1 MADKVQKVSSPLGIA
16 SLCIGIAGCCIG
28 AIPYLGLIA
37 IPLGGIGFILAV
49 VGFLISII
57 GRKSTIGF
65 QFAGGII
72 CVIAMFFS
80 YYMSYSAHMA
90 VGRML
95 GLVDENWNVIDDY
108 SSAKKEEDNS
118 ESVSLTPT
126 SENNSQ
132 SVTVSPSAKPNDGIS
147 TSGMTQNELFE
158 LAIKRNKENR
168 EREKEMERRG
178 ANMSS
183 TTAPAPVVSTPPASE
198 VSKPEPAVTPAPA
211 IAKTEPVATPDSSNT
226 EPSEKWYDASKEGI
240 LIGDIEVKIK
250 KVAIGKVVSVGIMGD
265 SEYKSKDDYLQVYLS
280 VRNNNPHK
288 KHDVR
293 SWGHNLYYGTSSNNE
308 AITLVDNYDN
318 TYDRSFTQD
327 TNNLKEGYISASLYP
342 NKSIDD
348 IAVFEVPVDGIEYLR
363 LKLSVKWVDNKEE
376 GFYRFQIPASM
387 IQRQ

>member
-178 ANMSS
+178 ANKPSS
-183 TTAPAPVVSTPPASE
+183 TPVVNTTSTPKS
-198 VSKPEPAVTPAPA
+198 
-211 IAKTEPVATPDSSNT
+211 EPVANPSSDDDFVP
-226 EPSEKWYDASKEGI
+226 EGKWYDASKEGI
-240 LIGDIEVKIK
+240 RLGNIEVKIT
-250 KVAIGKVVSVGIMGD
+250 KVEIGRLTVISTDFMGD
-265 SEYKSKDDYLQVYLS
+265 KSEYQRSEDTLQVYFEVKNCS
-280 VRNNNPHK
+280 ENK
-288 KHDVR
+288 KTDAF
-293 SWGHNLYYGTSSNNE
+293 SWSTHY
-308 AITLVDNYDN
+308 ARDD
-318 TYDRSFTQD
+318 
-327 TNNLKEGYISASLYP
+327 ASL
-342 NKSIDD
+342 IDNFENEYD
-348 IAVFEVPVDGIEYLR
+348 HEVPLERSVYKGSFDYKTLYPGDAVNEVVAFEIPVKGVKYLYLTLNGSRVD
-363 LKLSVKWVDNKEE
+363 KKEK
-376 GFYRFQIPASM
+376 GVYRFQIPASM

>member
-16 SLCIGIAGCCIG
+16 SLCIGIFACCIG
-28 AIPYLGLIA
+28 AIPYIGLVA
-37 IPLGGIGFILAV
+37 IPLGLIGLLLAFL
-49 VGFLISII
+49 GFLISII
-57 GRKSTIGF
+57 SRKSTIGF
-65 QFAGGII
+65 QIAGGII
-72 CVIAMFFS
+72 CVVGVVFS
-80 YYMSYSAHMA
+80 LHWTKAVNDVALEALEGVDKAVTQEFERLDNAISAPLA
-90 VGRML
+90 T
-95 GLVDENWNVIDDY
+95 
-108 SSAKKEEDNS
+108 NS
-118 ESVSLTPT
+118 TEV
-126 SENNSQ
+126 NSQ
-132 SVTVSPSAKPNDGIS
+132 SVTVAPHAMPNDGIS

-178 ANMSS
+178 ANKSS
-183 TTAPAPVVSTPPASE
+183 TIAPAPVVSTPPTSE

-211 IAKTEPVATPDSSNT
+211 VAKTEPVATPTS
-226 EPSEKWYDASKEGI
+226 EPTEKWYDASKEGI

-265 SEYKSKDDYLQVYLS
+265 SEYKSKDDYLLVYLS

-293 SWGHNLYYGTSSNNE
+293 SWGHNIYYGTTSNNE

-348 IAVFEVPVDGIEYLR
+348 IAVFEIPVDGIEYLR

-387 IQRQ
+387 IKRQ

>member
-1 MADKVQKVSSPLGIA
+1 MAEKVQKVSSPLGIA
-16 SLCIGIAGCCIG
+16 SLCIGIFACCIG
-28 AIPYLGLIA
+28 AIPYIGLVA
-37 IPLGGIGFILAV
+37 IPLGLIGLLLAFI
-49 VGFLISII
+49 GFLISII
-57 GRKSTIGF
+57 SRKSTIGF
-65 QFAGGII
+65 QIAGGII
-72 CVIAMFFS
+72 CVVGVVFS
-80 YYMSYSAHMA
+80 LHWTKAVNDVALEALEGVDKAVTQEFERLDNAFSAPLA
-90 VGRML
+90 T
-95 GLVDENWNVIDDY
+95 N
-108 SSAKKEEDNS
+108 STED
-118 ESVSLTPT
+118 
-126 SENNSQ
+126 NSQ
-132 SVTVSPSAKPNDGIS
+132 SVTVVPSAMPNDGIS

-178 ANMSS
+178 ANKPS
-183 TTAPAPVVSTPPASE
+183 TTAPAPVVSTPPAPE

-211 IAKTEPVATPDSSNT
+211 VAKTEPVATPTISSNS
-226 EPSEKWYDASKEGI
+226 EPTEKWYDASKEGI
-240 LIGDIEVKIK
+240 LIGDIEVRIK

-265 SEYKSKDDYLQVYLS
+265 SEYKSKDDYLLVYLS

-293 SWGHNLYYGTSSNNE
+293 SWGHNIYYGTTSNNE

-327 TNNLKEGYISASLYP
+327 TNNLKDGYISASLYP

-348 IAVFEVPVDGIEYLR
+348 FAVFEVPVDGIEYLR

>member
-1 MADKVQKVSSPLGIA
+1 MAEKVQKVSSPLGIA
-16 SLCIGIAGCCIG
+16 SLCIGIFACCIG
-28 AIPYLGLIA
+28 AIPYIGLVA
-37 IPLGGIGFILAV
+37 IPLGLIGLLLAFI
-49 VGFLISII
+49 GFLISII
-57 GRKSTIGF
+57 SRKSTIGF
-65 QFAGGII
+65 QIAGGII
-72 CVIAMFFS
+72 CVVGVVFS
-80 YYMSYSAHMA
+80 LHWTKAVNDVALEALEGVDKAVTQEFERLDNAFSAPLA
-90 VGRML
+90 T
-95 GLVDENWNVIDDY
+95 N
-108 SSAKKEEDNS
+108 STED
-118 ESVSLTPT
+118 
-126 SENNSQ
+126 NSQ
-132 SVTVSPSAKPNDGIS
+132 SVTVVPSAMPNDGIS

-178 ANMSS
+178 ANKPS
-183 TTAPAPVVSTPPASE
+183 TTAPAPVVSTPPAPE
-198 VSKPEPAVTPAPA
+198 VSKPEPEVTPAPA
-211 IAKTEPVATPDSSNT
+211 VAKTEPVATPTISSNS
-226 EPSEKWYDASKEGI
+226 EPTEKWYDASKEGI
-240 LIGDIEVKIK
+240 LIGDIEVRIK

-265 SEYKSKDDYLQVYLS
+265 SEYKSKDDYLLVYLS

-293 SWGHNLYYGTSSNNE
+293 SWGHNIYYGTTSNNE

-348 IAVFEVPVDGIEYLR
+348 IAVFEIPVDGIEYLR